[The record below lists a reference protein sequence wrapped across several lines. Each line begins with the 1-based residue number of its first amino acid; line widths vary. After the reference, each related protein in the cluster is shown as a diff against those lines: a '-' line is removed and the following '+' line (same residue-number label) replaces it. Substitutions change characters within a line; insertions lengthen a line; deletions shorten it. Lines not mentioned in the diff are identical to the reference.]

1 MAQRLL
7 RRVDPEGY
15 AGSRYRGRVPAA
27 EFVGMDAEL
36 RSAVLERADAE
47 TLARVY
53 RDVAGYE
60 SLRDSAERLVTAGL
74 SDHDEVVRVLGEG
87 S

>member
-1 MAQRLL
+1 MAVALVFPGQ
-7 RRVDPEGY
+7 
-15 AGSRYRGRVPAA
+15 GSQA
-27 EFVGMDAEL
+27 VGMGAEL

-47 TLARVY
+47 TLARHY

-60 SLRDSAERLVTAGL
+60 SLRDSAERLVAEGL